1 MRWIGALTMLASM
14 IFPLRAVKPVC
25 CNLPLNAALM
35 SPISSFSLSRSHHIP
50 RLSWRPASCRCVPVT
65 RSARRWAGPALGPP
79 APRRAGCTTATIA
92 AAGSSVA
99 SATPGCR
106 LPPVSRRSWPS
117 ITTAI
122 AAKSMCRDSS
132 SSGSLNRWRLTS
144 C

>member
-14 IFPLRAVKPVC
+14 IFPLRAVKPAC

-50 RLSWRPASCRCVPVT
+50 RLSWRPASCRCVPAT
-65 RSARRWAGPALGPP
+65 RSARSWAGPALGPP

-106 LPPVSRRSWPS
+106 PCHPCPGEVGHRSPPRSRQNRCAATAAPADRS
-117 ITTAI
+117 I
-122 AAKSMCRDSS
+122 AGA
-132 SSGSLNRWRLTS
+132 
-144 C
+144 